1 MEALASLLVISLMGS
16 VILPLF
22 LWVYEH
28 KQALQQEYQDLMTL
42 EEKRYSF
49 YLVENDHGWNHT
61 ENNHVMEYC
70 LKSEVE
76 QNEENCVYA
85 FKK

>member
-1 MEALASLLVISLMGS
+1 
-16 VILPLF
+16 
-22 LWVYEH
+22 
-28 KQALQQEYQDLMTL
+28 MTL

-49 YLVENDHGWNHT
+49 YLVENDHGWKHT
-61 ENNHVMEYC
+61 ETNHVMEYC
-70 LKSEVE
+70 LKSEVG